1 MDYIGGFGAFTVK
14 ESEVSPIALCYVCS
28 KGYAGMMTVDDKK
41 DIENTTNLDPGT
53 GMDRLSAAFES
64 SARRWELIV
73 YPSLFAFI
81 ILAAYGF
88 YLVYSL
94 AKDVHYLA
102 ISVDHNMTVLSGNMG
117 SVSEN
122 MGQLTANVRA
132 MTVSLDAIDKKV
144 GTLEPMLANMDS
156 MDDGIQTMTDT
167 TRSMTA
173 VMNRL
178 QYDMSRMNHNIGRPM
193 SFMNAFMPW

>member
-1 MDYIGGFGAFTVK
+1 MAQLNNGDEA
-14 ESEVSPIALCYVCS
+14 
-28 KGYAGMMTVDDKK
+28 KK
-41 DIENTTNLDPGT
+41 TSAEDSGLE
-53 GMDRLSAAFES
+53 RLSAAFES

-102 ISVDHNMTVLSGNMG
+102 ISVDSHMTVLAGNMQ

-122 MGQLTANVRA
+122 MGQLTANVRS
-132 MTVSLDAIDKKV
+132 MTVTMDAIDNKV
-144 GTLEPMLANMDS
+144 ATLKPMLANIGS
-156 MDDGIQTMTDT
+156 MDDAIQ
-167 TRSMTA
+167 SMTVA
-173 VMNRL
+173 THHMSNATQNM
-178 QYDMSRMNHNIGRPM
+178 QYDMRSMNHNIGRPV
-193 SFMNAFMPW
+193 SFMSNFMPW

>member
-1 MDYIGGFGAFTVK
+1 MA
-14 ESEVSPIALCYVCS
+14 P
-28 KGYAGMMTVDDKK
+28 
-41 DIENTTNLDPGT
+41 TNNGDELNNPSDEDT
-53 GMDRLSAAFES
+53 GLERLSAAFES

-102 ISVDHNMTVLSGNMG
+102 ISVDSNLTVLAGNMQ

-122 MGQLTANVRA
+122 MGQLTANVRS
-132 MTVSLDAIDKKV
+132 MTVTMDAIDNKPAAK
-144 GTLEPMLANMDS
+144 LERT
-156 MDDGIQTMTDT
+156 Q
-167 TRSMTA
+167 R
-173 VMNRL
+173 
-178 QYDMSRMNHNIGRPM
+178 
-193 SFMNAFMPW
+193 

>member
-1 MDYIGGFGAFTVK
+1 MAQAINGDAPHKATD
-14 ESEVSPIALCYVCS
+14 E
-28 KGYAGMMTVDDKK
+28 D
-41 DIENTTNLDPGT
+41 T
-53 GMDRLSAAFES
+53 GLERLSAAFES

-102 ISVDHNMTVLSGNMG
+102 ISVDSHMTVLAGNMQ

-122 MGQLTANVRA
+122 MGQLTANVRS
-132 MTVSLDAIDKKV
+132 MTVTMDAIDNKV
-144 GTLEPMLANMDS
+144 ATLEPMLVNIGS
-156 MDDGIQTMTDT
+156 MDDAIK
-167 TRSMTA
+167 SMTVA
-173 VMNRL
+173 THHMSTATSNM
-178 QYDMSRMNHNIGRPM
+178 QHDMRTMNHNITRPM
-193 SFMNAFMPW
+193 SFMNSFMPW